1 MTAIFFGEARL
12 NRIEEVRIPN
22 KIAYFTQDEA
32 LIAANRD
39 WLVPHFLDEH
49 GMFDLVFQSW
59 IVEVGGRVV
68 LIDPCTGNGRPHVVP
83 FFNLLDTPYIE
94 TMGSLGYRPQDIDF
108 VVCTHLHHD
117 HCGWNTHLRAGRW
130 VPTFP
135 NARYIVQRTEYER
148 FRSGQTGLEVPEYNT
163 GVFEQSV
170 EPVMRAGL
178 MDLADAR
185 HVVCPQVTVKPAPG
199 HTLGHQMVH
208 LESGGRHLLFTGDCF
223 HHPIQLADPHVHFA
237 GGEDI
242 DQLVA
247 TRLQLVDLATS
258 LDACLVAAHTPAPYA
273 VRASRFGGSV
283 VFTAGFD

>member
-1 MTAIFFGEARL
+1 MTAITFGDARL

-22 KIAYFTQDEA
+22 RIAYFTQDEA
-32 LIAANRD
+32 LIAANRH
-39 WLVPHFLDEH
+39 WLEPHFLDAN

-59 IVEVGGRVV
+59 IVEVGGRIV

-117 HCGWNTHLRAGRW
+117 HCGWNTHLRDGRW

-135 NARYIVQRTEYER
+135 NARYIVQRMEYER
-148 FRSGQTGLEVPEYNT
+148 FRSGKTGLEVPAYNT

-178 MDLADAR
+178 MDLAEGN
-185 HVVCPQVTVKPAPG
+185 HGVCPQVTVKPAPG

-208 LESGGRHLLFTGDCF
+208 LDSGGQHLFFTGDCF

-247 TRLQLVDLATS
+247 TRQMLIDLAVDLG
-258 LDACLVAAHTPAPYA
+258 ACLVAAHTPAPYA
-273 VRASRFGGSV
+273 VTASRTENRIAFK
-283 VFTAGFD
+283 AGFG